1 MFAEDSI
8 NSMKIQNQQSHFL
21 FLLKFFHW
29 SFYNSTAIDGR
40 CPRADVDVPCRS
52 ERFLLIFNTALF
64 QVALFLKGS
73 FFIQKSN
80 SRGLRRNCLF
90 SGERSLCA
98 DFVGN
103 SFTADLTKQR
113 KKPRGKIMWS
123 PINTT
128 LHFYRRSKNIAFLQ
142 QVSWFPFSAQHMATT
157 CIWNVLKLGKNEI

>member
-1 MFAEDSI
+1 
-8 NSMKIQNQQSHFL
+8 MKIQNQQSHFL
-21 FLLKFFHW
+21 FFLKLFHW

-40 CPRADVDVPCRS
+40 CPRADVDVLCRS

-103 SFTADLTKQR
+103 SFTADLTMQR
-113 KKPRGKIMWS
+113 KKPPGKIMWS

-128 LHFYRRSKNIAFLQ
+128 LHFYRRSKDIARF
-142 QVSWFPFSAQHMATT
+142 SPTRKSISFSAQHMAKT
-157 CIWNVLKLGKNEI
+157 CIWNVLKLGKNEIWEKR